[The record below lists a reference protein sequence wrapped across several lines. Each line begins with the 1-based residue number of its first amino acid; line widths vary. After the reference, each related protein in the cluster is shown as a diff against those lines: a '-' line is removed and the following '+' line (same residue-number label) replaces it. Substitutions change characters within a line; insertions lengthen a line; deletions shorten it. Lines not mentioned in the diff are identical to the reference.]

1 MKAMFVVKFGSPLTL
16 MRLPKPK
23 VKGPFDI
30 VVKIHASGVCHTDL
44 HAANGDW
51 PVKPTLPFIPGHEGV
66 GEVVERGDFVTD
78 VVLGDRVGVPW
89 LYSAC
94 GHCKHCLSGWETLC
108 GSQKNTGYSVNGGY
122 AEYAVADSRYVAK
135 IPKGLD
141 YVDISPHFCAGVT
154 TYKAVK
160 MSGANAS
167 KTVLISGVGGLGH
180 MALQYARVTGAR
192 TIAVDVSDEKLE
204 LARKLGADETI
215 NALSKDVAK
224 TVKGMGGADIV
235 IATAVSA
242 RAFRAA
248 FDSLNNGGTMVIVG
262 IPPEELPIPIFE
274 LVLKGI
280 KIIGSIVGT
289 RQDLQETLALAE
301 RRLIVC
307 EHTTARLEDVNDVLD
322 QMRVGEITGRV
333 VLKIDELA

>member
-1 MKAMFVVKFGSPLTL
+1 MRAMQVVEFGSPLKL
-16 MRLPKPK
+16 VRLAKPK
-23 VKGPFDI
+23 LQGAFDI
-30 VVKIHASGVCHTDL
+30 LVKIHASGVCHTDL

-66 GEVVERGDFVTD
+66 GEVMEAGDLVTD
-78 VVLGDRVGVPW
+78 VKIGDRVGVPW
-89 LYSAC
+89 LYSTC
-94 GHCKHCLSGWETLC
+94 GHCKFCLSGWETLC
-108 GSQKNTGYSVNGGY
+108 GAQKNTGYSVNGGY

-160 MSGANAS
+160 VSGADSS

-180 MALQYARVTGAR
+180 MALQYAKVTGAR
-192 TIAVDVSDEKLE
+192 IIAVDVSDDKLE

-215 NALSKDVAK
+215 NAMSKDVAK
-224 TVKGMGGADIV
+224 TAKSLGGADIV

-242 RAFRAA
+242 KAFRAA
-248 FDSLNNGGTMVIVG
+248 FDSLNSGGTMVIVG

-280 KIIGSIVGT
+280 RIVGSIVGT
-289 RQDLQETLALAE
+289 RQDLQETLDLAA

-307 EHTTARLEDVNDVLD
+307 EHTVAQLEDVNDVLD
-322 QMRVGEITGRV
+322 QMRAGEITGRV
-333 VLKIDELA
+333 VLQLEAHP